1 MTNPQNHYAALMTHT
16 VILAVEVKNDKMFFA
31 KRHPYRQWHG
41 YAFSQHRVVLNMHRG
56 DWHIWLSLRPRHKT
70 GIYCHGDGMPH
81 RQNRS
86 EWWERISIIPP
97 SSSTRFKAQTLPAHT
112 SSKSPLAIKPRD
124 LFIFV
129 KLPLSFIRNWFLPSF
144 VAAIGA
150 CVWNQTFVFRVEYG
164 GR

>member
-1 MTNPQNHYAALMTHT
+1 MTNPQKSLCCSYDSHSHTRRRGKKRQNVLCKTPSLPSVTWVCFQPFTHR
-16 VILAVEVKNDKMFFA
+16 M
-31 KRHPYRQWHG
+31 
-41 YAFSQHRVVLNMHRG
+41 VLNMHWG

-97 SSSTRFKAQTLPAHT
+97 ASSTRFKAQTLPAHT
-112 SSKSPLAIKPRD
+112 SFKSPLAIKPWD

-129 KLPLSFIRNWFLPSF
+129 KLPLSFTRNWFLPSF

-150 CVWNQTFVFRVEYG
+150 CVWKSDFCV
-164 GR
+164 